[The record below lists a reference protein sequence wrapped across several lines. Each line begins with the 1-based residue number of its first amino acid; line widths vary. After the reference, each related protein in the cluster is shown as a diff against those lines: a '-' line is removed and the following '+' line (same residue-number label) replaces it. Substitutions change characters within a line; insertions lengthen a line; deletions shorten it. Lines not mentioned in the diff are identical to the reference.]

1 MKTDSLSFQK
11 TPRNQL
17 PTIFERSCMN
27 LVINLF
33 DKIEAGGLT
42 FHLPDGSGR
51 HFGDQRSPLQARM
64 MIHDYRFFKD
74 AVLGGDVGLGEAY
87 MKGLWDSD
95 DIPLLFSVLI
105 KNRWALANGHM
116 TTAWLARQKD
126 RLLHT
131 LRANTLGG
139 SRKNIGEHYDLSN
152 DFFRTF
158 LDPTMLYSCGLYQGE
173 NDTCEDAQRHK
184 LQSIIEKAQIKP
196 ADHVLEIGCGWGGF
210 AMEAV
215 RETGCR
221 VTGITISEE
230 QYALAQERVREAG
243 LQDKITILFKDYR
256 NMAGLFD
263 KIVSI
268 EMLEAVGH
276 KYLGTFFTT
285 CDKLL
290 KPAGKLVIQ
299 VITIPDQSY
308 ENYRRT
314 SDWIKKYIFPGGH
327 LPSVTAMADVV
338 THQTSL
344 LMENLE
350 DIGTNY
356 ARTLKDWRE
365 SFTRNMDKINAL
377 GFDEVFRR
385 KWIYYLA
392 TCEAG
397 FRERAIGDIQV
408 VFRKPA

>member
-1 MKTDSLSFQK
+1 MKTQPRSPQK
-11 TPRNQL
+11 KTRNPL
-17 PTIFERSCMN
+17 PTVFERSCMA
-27 LVINLF
+27 LVIRLF
-33 DKIEAGGLT
+33 DKIEVGGLILI
-42 FHLPDGSGR
+42 LPDGSDH
-51 HFGDQRSPLQARM
+51 HFGDNNSSLQARM
-64 MIHDYRFFKD
+64 IIHDYRFFKD
-74 AVLGGDVGLGEAY
+74 AVLGGDIGIGEAY
-87 MKGLWDSD
+87 MKGLWDTD

-105 KNRWALANGHM
+105 KNRRALANGHM
-116 TTAWLARQKD
+116 ATAWLKRQKD
-126 RLLHT
+126 RLVHA
-131 LRANTLGG
+131 LRANTLVG
-139 SRKNIGEHYDLSN
+139 SRRNIGEHYDLSN
-152 DFFRTF
+152 DFFKTF
-158 LDPTMLYSCGLYQGE
+158 LDPTMQYSCGLYRDDGE
-173 NDTCEDAQRHK
+173 TCEDAQHRK
-184 LQSIIEKAQIKP
+184 LQSIINKADIAP

-215 RETGCR
+215 SRTGCR
-221 VTGITISEE
+221 VTGITISDQ
-230 QYALAQERVREAG
+230 QYQLATERIRQAG
-243 LQDKITILFKDYR
+243 LQDKINILLRDYR
-256 NMAGLFD
+256 QMTGLFD

-276 KYLGTFFTT
+276 RYLGKFFKT
-285 CDKLL
+285 CDILL

-327 LPSVTAMADVV
+327 LPSVTALAEAV
-338 THQTSL
+338 TRHTGL

-356 ARTLKDWRE
+356 ALTLRDWRKLFM
-365 SFTRNMDKINAL
+365 SNMDKISEL
-377 GFDEVFRR
+377 GFDDVFRR
-385 KWIYYLA
+385 KWIYYLG

>member
-1 MKTDSLSFQK
+1 MNNNFPS
-11 TPRNQL
+11 PRSIVRNPL
-17 PTIFERSCMN
+17 PTVFDRYCMTF
-27 LVINLF
+27 VIALF
-33 DKIEAGGLT
+33 GKIETGGLALG
-42 FHLPDGSGR
+42 LPDGSER
-51 HFGDQRSPLQARM
+51 HFSDTLSPLQARM
-64 MIHDYRFFKD
+64 IIHDYRFFKD
-74 AVLGGDVGLGEAY
+74 AVWGGDIGLGEAY
-87 MKGLWDSD
+87 MKGYWDTN
-95 DIPLLFSVLI
+95 DIPSLFSVLI
-105 KNRWALANGHM
+105 KNRKALANGHM
-116 TTAWLARQKD
+116 TTAWLARKKD
-126 RLLHT
+126 RLMHA

-139 SRKNIGEHYDLSN
+139 SRRNIGEHYDLSN
-152 DFFRTF
+152 DFFQTF
-158 LDPTMLYSCGLYQGE
+158 LDPTMLYSCGLYGSE
-173 NDTCEDAQRHK
+173 NDTCEDAQRRK
-184 LQSIIEKAQIKP
+184 LHSIIEKAQIGP

-210 AMEAV
+210 ALEAAK
-215 RETGCR
+215 ETGCH
-221 VTGITISEE
+221 VTGITVSEE
-230 QYALAQERVREAG
+230 QFALARERVRQAG
-243 LQDKITILFKDYR
+243 LEDKITILFKDYR
-256 NMAGLFD
+256 HVTGLFD

-276 KYLGTFFTT
+276 RYLGTFFKA
-285 CDKLL
+285 CDELL

-327 LPSVTAMADVV
+327 LPSVTAMSQAV
-338 THQTSL
+338 TKNTGL
-344 LMENLE
+344 LMEQLE

-365 SFTRNMDKINAL
+365 KFTRNVDKINAL
-377 GFDEVFRR
+377 GFDDVFRR

>member
-1 MKTDSLSFQK
+1 MKKDSMPSANIA
-11 TPRNQL
+11 RNET

-33 DKIEAGGLT
+33 NKIQTGRLT
-42 FHLPDGSGR
+42 FHLPDGSTL
-51 HFGDQRSPLQARM
+51 HFGDIYSPHQAQM
-64 MIHDYRFFKD
+64 AIHSYRFFKD

-87 MKGLWDSD
+87 MKGFWDTD
-95 DIPLLFSVLI
+95 DIPSLFSVLI
-105 KNRWALANGHM
+105 KNRKALANGHM
-116 TTAWLARQKD
+116 ATAWLMRQKD

-131 LRANTLGG
+131 LRANTLIG
-139 SRKNIGEHYDLSN
+139 SRRNIGEHYDLNN
-152 DFFRTF
+152 DFFKTF
-158 LDPTMLYSCGLYQGE
+158 LDPTMLYSCGLYAGD
-173 NDTCEDAQRHK
+173 NDTCEDAQHHK
-184 LQSIIEKAQIKP
+184 IQSIIEKAHIESS
-196 ADHVLEIGCGWGGF
+196 DHVLEIGCGWGGF

-215 RETGCR
+215 QQTGCH
-221 VTGITISEE
+221 VTGITVSKE
-230 QYALAQERVREAG
+230 QFQLAQERIRQAG

-256 NMAGLFD
+256 NMTGLFD

-290 KPAGKLVIQ
+290 KPAGRLVVQ

-314 SDWIKKYIFPGGH
+314 TDWIQKYIFPGGH
-327 LPSVTAMADVV
+327 LPSVTALAEVV
-338 THQTSL
+338 TRRTSL
-344 LMENLE
+344 LMENLD
-350 DIGTNY
+350 DIGMNY

-365 SFTRNMDKINAL
+365 TFTRNMDKINAL

>member
-1 MKTDSLSFQK
+1 
-11 TPRNQL
+11 
-17 PTIFERSCMN
+17 MN
-27 LVINLF
+27 LVVSLF
-33 DKIEAGGLT
+33 NKIRTGSLT
-42 FHLPDGSGR
+42 FHLPDGGER
-51 HFGDQRSPLQARM
+51 HFGDQNSSLRARM
-64 MIHDYRFFKD
+64 IIHDYRFFKD

-87 MKGLWDSD
+87 MQGFWDTD
-95 DIPLLFSVLI
+95 DIPALFSVLI
-105 KNRWALANGHM
+105 KNRGALENGHM
-116 TTAWLARQKD
+116 ATAWLMRQKD

-131 LRANTLGG
+131 LRANTLKG
-139 SRKNIGEHYDLSN
+139 SRRNIGKHYDLSN
-152 DFFRTF
+152 DFFQTF
-158 LDPTMLYSCGLYQGE
+158 LDPTMLYSCGLYADE
-173 NDTCEDAQRHK
+173 NDTCEDAQHHK
-184 LQSIIEKAQIKP
+184 IQSIIEKAHLTP

-210 AMEAV
+210 AMEAA

-221 VTGITISEE
+221 ITGVTVSGE
-230 QYALAQERVREAG
+230 QYELARKRVLQAG
-243 LQDKITILFKDYR
+243 LQDKITILFQDYR
-256 NMAGLFD
+256 HVTGLFD

-276 KYLGTFFTT
+276 QYLGTFFTT

-290 KPAGKLVIQ
+290 KPAGRLVIQ

-314 SDWIKKYIFPGGH
+314 TDWIQKYIFPGGH
-327 LPSVTAMADVV
+327 LPSVTALAEIV
-338 THQTSL
+338 TRRTGL

-350 DIGTNY
+350 DIGLNY
-356 ARTLKDWRE
+356 ARTLRDWRS

-392 TCEAG
+392 MCEAG

>member
-1 MKTDSLSFQK
+1 MKEDSRSPQNVA
-11 TPRNQL
+11 RNETL
-17 PTIFERSCMN
+17 TIFERSCMN

-33 DKIEAGGLT
+33 DKIKTGGLT
-42 FHLPDGSGR
+42 IYLPDGSEQ
-51 HFGDQRSPLQARM
+51 HFGDRGSPLQAR
-64 MIHDYRFFKD
+64 ITVHDYCFFKD

-105 KNRWALANGHM
+105 KNREALANGNM
-116 TTAWLARQKD
+116 TTAWLMRQKD
-126 RLLHT
+126 RLLHM
-131 LRANTLGG
+131 LRANTPVG
-139 SRKNIGEHYDLSN
+139 SMRNIGKHYDLSN
-152 DFFRTF
+152 DFFQTF
-158 LDPTMLYSCGLYQGE
+158 LDPTMLYSCGIYSGDD
-173 NDTCEDAQRHK
+173 DTCEDAQHRK
-184 LQSIIEKAQIKP
+184 LLSILDKAHIEP

-215 RETGCR
+215 KMTGCH
-221 VTGITISEE
+221 VTGITVSEE
-230 QYALAQERVREAG
+230 QYQLAQERIRQAG
-243 LQDKITILFKDYR
+243 LEDKITILFKDYR
-256 NMAGLFD
+256 HVEGLFD

-276 KYLGTFFTT
+276 KYLGTFFAT

-299 VITIPDQSY
+299 VITIPDQNY
-308 ENYRRT
+308 ESYRRKT
-314 SDWIKKYIFPGGH
+314 DWIQKYIFPGGH
-327 LPSVTAMADVV
+327 LPSVTAMSDAV
-338 THQTSL
+338 TRHTDL
-344 LMENLE
+344 LMEQLE

-356 ARTLKDWRE
+356 TRTLKDWRE
-365 SFTRNMDKINAL
+365 KFTRNMEKINAL

-392 TCEAG
+392 ICEAG

>member
-1 MKTDSLSFQK
+1 MKKERPSPQRS
-11 TPRNQL
+11 PRKSS
-17 PTIFERSCMN
+17 PTIFERTCRN
-27 LVINLF
+27 LVENLF
-33 DKIEAGGLT
+33 NKIENGGLT
-42 FHLPDGSGR
+42 LQLPDGTER
-51 HFGDQRSPLQARM
+51 RFGDPHAPLQARM
-64 MIHDYRFFKD
+64 AIADYGFFKD
-74 AVLGGDVGLGEAY
+74 AVLGGDIGLGEAY
-87 MKGLWDSD
+87 MKGLWDTD
-95 DIPLLFSVLI
+95 DIPLLFTVLI
-105 KNRWALANGHM
+105 RNRGKLANGHL

-126 RLLHT
+126 RVLHA
-131 LRANTLGG
+131 LRANTLPG

-152 DFFRTF
+152 DFFETF
-158 LDPTMLYSCGLYQGE
+158 LDPTMLYSCGLYE
-173 NDTCEDAQRHK
+173 SDSDTCEDAQRRK
-184 LQSIIEKAQIKP
+184 LQSIIRKAQLQP
-196 ADHVLEIGCGWGGF
+196 TDHVLEIGCGWGGF
-210 AMEAV
+210 ALEAA
-215 RETGCR
+215 RTTGCR
-221 VTGITISEE
+221 VTGITVSEE
-230 QYALAQERVREAG
+230 QFGLAEERIRRAG
-243 LQDKITILFKDYR
+243 LQDRISILLRDYR
-256 NMAGLFD
+256 HMTGLFD

-276 KYLGTFFTT
+276 RYLGTFFQS
-285 CDKLL
+285 CDRLL

-327 LPSVTAMADVV
+327 LPSVTALSSAV
-338 THQTSL
+338 TKNTSL
-344 LMENLE
+344 LMEQLE
-350 DIGTNY
+350 DIGVHY

-365 SFTRNMDKINAL
+365 TFSHNVDKINAL